1 MANFADDSKGA
12 AGLVFPDGADNDTP
26 QANWSRNAPLITP
39 PEVINKHLFGIPLV
53 SGTKDPVT
61 KKAARYTT
69 EMIRDK
75 IDDVVAQVEIE
86 TGISIFPVQKTRKM
100 AFDLNEYRS
109 FGYFRLPDRPVM
121 SIETLRVT
129 PSNDIDVYDVPLD
142 WIDTA
147 NMHTGQINIIPLTIA
162 LTKQGTIVPTST
174 AGGALM
180 LAILGHS
187 SWVPAFWK
195 IEYTVGFPSGSIPK
209 VVNDL
214 IGTVTGIEV
223 LSQLAATYAR
233 NSSGSLGIDGLS
245 QSVST
250 PGPEIFSRRI
260 TDLEKKRAMLT
271 KKIKVLYGTT
281 LFSSN
286 V

>member
-1 MANFADDSKGA
+1 MGNYADDSKGA
-12 AGLVFPDGADNDTP
+12 PGLVFPDGADNDTA

-53 SGTKDPVT
+53 SGTKDPDT
-61 KKAARYTT
+61 KKAARYTP

-86 TGISIFPVQKTRKM
+86 TGISIFPVQKTWKA

-109 FGYFRLPDRPVM
+109 FGYFRLPARPVA

-142 WIDTA
+142 WVETA
-147 NMHTGQINIIPLTIA
+147 NLHQGQLNIVPLTIA

-195 IEYTVGFPSGSIPK
+195 MEYTVGFPSGQIPK
-209 VVNDL
+209 VLNDL
-214 IGTVTGIEV
+214 IGAVTAIEI
-223 LSQLAATYAR
+223 LSQLAGTYAR

-250 PGPEIFSRRI
+250 PGPEIFTKRVN
-260 TDLEKKRAMLT
+260 DLKEKRALLT
-271 KKIKVLYGTT
+271 KKLKVMYGTT
-281 LFSSN
+281 MFSSN

>member
-1 MANFADDSKGA
+1 MGNYADDSKGT
-12 AGLVFPDGADNDTP
+12 AGLVFPDGADNDSA
-26 QANWSRNAPLITP
+26 QANWSRLSPLITP
-39 PEVINKHLFGIPLV
+39 PEVINKHLFGIPLI
-53 SGTKDPVT
+53 SGTKDPDT
-61 KKAARYTT
+61 KKAARYTP

-75 IDDVVAQVEIE
+75 IDDVIANVELE
-86 TGISIFPVQKTRKM
+86 TGITIFPVQRTRKF

-109 FGYFRLPDRPVM
+109 FGYFRMPDRPVA

-142 WIDTA
+142 WVETA
-147 NMHTGQINIIPLTIA
+147 YLHLGQLNIIPLTVA
-162 LTKQGTIVPTST
+162 LTKQGTLVPTST

-195 IEYTVGFPSGSIPK
+195 MEYTAGFPSGMLPK
-209 VVNDL
+209 VLNDL
-214 IGTVTGIEV
+214 VGTITAIEV
-223 LSQLAATYAR
+223 LSQLASTYAR
-233 NSSGSLGIDGLS
+233 NSSGSLGIDGMS

-250 PGPEIFSRRI
+250 PGPEIFTRRI
-260 TDLEKKRAMLT
+260 QDLEKKRALIT
-271 KKIKVLYGTT
+271 KKLKAYYGTT